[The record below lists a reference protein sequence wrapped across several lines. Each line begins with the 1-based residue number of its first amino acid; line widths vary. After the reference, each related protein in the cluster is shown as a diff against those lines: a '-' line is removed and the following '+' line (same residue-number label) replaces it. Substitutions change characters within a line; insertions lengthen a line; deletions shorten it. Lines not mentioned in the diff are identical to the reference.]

1 MRHLWY
7 IQMWLAIM
15 LLGSLALDCWYIRR
29 SQQTAVKLLDLLN
42 SHKTSIGFLFGW
54 FLRTW
59 EFFSTFSL
67 SLWLSFTDKSYPAQM
82 VGFKSC
88 ICWYET
94 FNFPIW
100 KVQSCRG
107 LINKMATK
115 LIIQFNV
122 LLSFI
127 YSKIFFILFCYIRTC
142 LQSFFKLRP
151 NNPRNFLANKM
162 FRCS

>member
-1 MRHLWY
+1 
-7 IQMWLAIM
+7 MWLAIM
-15 LLGSLALDCWYIRR
+15 FLESLALDCWYIRR

-67 SLWLSFTDKSYPAQM
+67 SLWLSFTDKSYPSQM

-88 ICWYET
+88 ICWYKT

-100 KVQSCRG
+100 KFQSCRG

-151 NNPRNFLANKM
+151 NNARNFLANKM

>member
-1 MRHLWY
+1 
-7 IQMWLAIM
+7 MWLAIM
-15 LLGSLALDCWYIRR
+15 FLESLALDCWYIRR
-29 SQQTAVKLLDLLN
+29 SQQTAVKLLDLLD

-88 ICWYET
+88 ICWYKT

-100 KVQSCRG
+100 KFQSCRG

-127 YSKIFFILFCYIRTC
+127 HSKIFLILFCYIRTYVC
-142 LQSFFKLRP
+142 KVFFKLWP
-151 NNPRNFLANKM
+151 NNLRNFLANKM
-162 FRCS
+162 FRCL

>member
-54 FLRTW
+54 FVRTW

-88 ICWYET
+88 ICWYKT

-100 KVQSCRG
+100 KFQSFRG
-107 LINKMATK
+107 

-127 YSKIFFILFCYIRTC
+127 YSKIFFILFCYIRTYVC
-142 LQSFFKLRP
+142 KVFLSYDRTI
-151 NNPRNFLANKM
+151 RNFLANKM

>member
-1 MRHLWY
+1 MF
-7 IQMWLAIM
+7 
-15 LLGSLALDCWYIRR
+15 LGSLALDCWYIRQ

-59 EFFSTFSL
+59 EFFSTCSL
-67 SLWLSFTDKSYPAQM
+67 SLWLSLTDKSYPAQM

-94 FNFPIW
+94 FNFLIW
-100 KVQSCRG
+100 NSKSCRD
-107 LINKMATK
+107 LINKMARK
-115 LIIQFNV
+115 LIIRFNV

-127 YSKIFFILFCYIRTC
+127 RSKIFLILFRYIGTYVC
-142 LQSFFKLRP
+142 KGFFKLWLK
-151 NNPRNFLANKM
+151 NLRNFLANKM
-162 FRCS
+162 FRCL

>member
-15 LLGSLALDCWYIRR
+15 FLGSLALDCWYIRQ

-59 EFFSTFSL
+59 EFFSTCSL
-67 SLWLSFTDKSYPAQM
+67 SLWLSLTDKSYPAPM

-100 KVQSCRG
+100 KFQSCRG
-107 LINKMATK
+107 LINKMDRK
-115 LIIQFNV
+115 LIIRFNV
-122 LLSFI
+122 LFFFI
-127 YSKIFFILFCYIRTC
+127 RSKIFLILFRYIGTYVC
-142 LQSFFKLRP
+142 KGFFQVMTEKSSQ
-151 NNPRNFLANKM
+151 FL
-162 FRCS
+162 S